1 MIRHREKSPDSIHF
15 KRRHRHHPNS
25 LSLICCVIWLQDAQA
40 PTTVALITTKGLM
53 MGMQTSRG
61 NRLALAAVCLSALM
75 LGLEIS
81 SIPAIL
87 PTLENVLPADFRQLQ
102 WIMNAYT
109 IAMTTCLMAM
119 GALGDRY
126 GRRRVFLI
134 GIVIFGAASL
144 ACGLAPNAPLLIAA
158 RFLQGG
164 SGAAMLACQIAVLS
178 HQFREGPE
186 RGMAFGWWGIVFGVG
201 LGFGPLVGG
210 LIATVASWEWVFL
223 VHVGL
228 AMVTLVLARSGIV
241 ESSDPQ
247 AVRIDLAGIATL
259 SLAVFCL
266 VFLITQGQRVDAGNP
281 VGLALAGVG
290 IASLLAFIAVETR
303 TARPMFDFAAFRA
316 RTFSGALLG
325 SAGMNFSFW
334 PFVIY
339 LPIYFQAVHGLS
351 NVSAGLALL
360 AYTLPTLV
368 VPPFAERLL
377 LSRGPGV
384 VIPLGLFTIGLGFVV
399 MRVAALSQDAS
410 WLAMLPGCTLAG
422 IGLGLTNTPVTNTAT
437 GALPVERAGM
447 ASGMDMSTR
456 MISLAIN
463 IALMGFILLGGIRSG
478 LHRTAPEASASAL
491 GALAEAVAA
500 GNLGTAVTASVSLS
514 DARAALV
521 DGFGWVMLYAAA
533 CVWGLALLSY
543 VAFGRHQRAST
554 DMERV

>member
-1 MIRHREKSPDSIHF
+1 
-15 KRRHRHHPNS
+15 
-25 LSLICCVIWLQDAQA
+25 
-40 PTTVALITTKGLM
+40 

-61 NRLALAAVCLSALM
+61 NRVALAAVCLSALM

-87 PTLENVLPADFRQLQ
+87 PTLEHVLPADFRQLQ

-303 TARPMFDFAAFRA
+303 TARPMFDFGAFRA
-316 RTFSGALLG
+316 RAFSGALLG

-360 AYTLPTLV
+360 AYTLPTS
-368 VPPFAERLL
+368 P
-377 LSRGPGV
+377 
-384 VIPLGLFTIGLGFVV
+384 
-399 MRVAALSQDAS
+399 
-410 WLAMLPGCTLAG
+410 
-422 IGLGLTNTPVTNTAT
+422 
-437 GALPVERAGM
+437 
-447 ASGMDMSTR
+447 
-456 MISLAIN
+456 
-463 IALMGFILLGGIRSG
+463 
-478 LHRTAPEASASAL
+478 
-491 GALAEAVAA
+491 
-500 GNLGTAVTASVSLS
+500 
-514 DARAALV
+514 AR
-521 DGFGWVMLYAAA
+521 
-533 CVWGLALLSY
+533 
-543 VAFGRHQRAST
+543 
-554 DMERV
+554 

>member
-1 MIRHREKSPDSIHF
+1 
-15 KRRHRHHPNS
+15 
-25 LSLICCVIWLQDAQA
+25 
-40 PTTVALITTKGLM
+40 

-61 NRLALAAVCLSALM
+61 NRVALAAVCLSALM

-87 PTLENVLPADFRQLQ
+87 PTLDHVLPADFRQLQ

-126 GRRRVFLI
+126 GRRRIFLI
-134 GIVIFGAASL
+134 GIVIFCAASL
-144 ACGLAPNAPLLIAA
+144 ACGLAPNAPILIAA

-241 ESSDPQ
+241 ESCDPQ

-303 TARPMFDFAAFRA
+303 TARPMFDFAAFRTRA
-316 RTFSGALLG
+316 FSGALLG

-377 LSRGPGV
+377 LRRGPGV

-410 WLAMLPGCTLAG
+410 WLVMLPGCALAG
-422 IGLGLTNTPVTNTAT
+422 VGLGLTNTPVTNTAT

-463 IALMGFILLGGIRSG
+463 IALMGFILLEGIRSG
-478 LHRTAPEASASAL
+478 LHRIVPEASASAL

-521 DGFGWVMLYAAA
+521 DGFGRVMLYATA

-543 VAFGRHQRAST
+543 IAFGRHQRAST
-554 DMERV
+554 DMERE